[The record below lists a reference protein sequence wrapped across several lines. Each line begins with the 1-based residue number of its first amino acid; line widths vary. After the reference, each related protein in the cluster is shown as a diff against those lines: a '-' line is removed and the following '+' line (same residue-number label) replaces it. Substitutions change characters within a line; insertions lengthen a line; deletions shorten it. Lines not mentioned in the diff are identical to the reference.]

1 MPNMDNITKR
11 TQQQRQQLK
20 EWAATLTSS
29 KDPAARHKA
38 SNGLY
43 RALYDSLSYF
53 FLRKLGNFNGN
64 NTYEDLTMRTL
75 EKMFERIDQ
84 YDPQMGEFTTWVYR
98 IATNTLIDERRQ
110 FRGYDVISVE
120 AINHLRSSTDSE
132 NTSFE
137 VPSQDDS
144 QYQMITH
151 HERQDHILGVIQ
163 RMRNKNDAAVLLL
176 RFYSNYSYEEIVEEM
191 NMPMGTVKARIKR
204 AKEKLST
211 MLDPALAYA

>member
-1 MPNMDNITKR
+1 MNNIVKR
-11 TQQQRQQLK
+11 TQKQRQQLK

-38 SNGLY
+38 ANDLY
-43 RALYDSLSYF
+43 RAMHDSLSF
-53 FLRKLGNFNGN
+53 FFFRKLSSFSGHV
-64 NTYEDLTMRTL
+64 THDDLTMRTL
-75 EKMFERIDQ
+75 AKMFEKIDQ
-84 YDPQMGEFTTWVYR
+84 YDPQMSEFTTWVFR

-110 FRGYDVISVE
+110 FKGYDVMSVE
-120 AINHLRSSTDSE
+120 AINHLRNDSSNDAVF
-132 NTSFE
+132 FE
-137 VPSQDDS
+137 IPSQDDN
-144 QYQMITH
+144 QYQMLIH
-151 HERQDHILGVIQ
+151 NERQDHILGVIQ

-176 RFYSNYSYEEIVEEM
+176 RFYNNYSYEEIVEEM